1 MRVHGTFFRVWG
13 SAAVVCL
20 AAVAACGTDTAA
32 DTAEKKPPVP
42 CTIEGNNCEAPAK
55 DLRRASSAY
64 WQGVKLREKDL
75 ARAYQEFTEAAQ
87 LVPGNL
93 DYANARELARTA
105 LAQEHIE
112 SGNRLLAGG
121 RQVEAVAEFRS
132 ALVLDAGNGFA
143 EQRLMD
149 ALGDAAPRLS
159 KGLRLVERSDPV
171 ELAPRLG
178 RQDLFYRGDARGL
191 YELIARSFGI
201 KASFDQSFS
210 SRQVR
215 FNVESVD
222 FAKAMELAGMVSKS
236 MWVPLSESEVLVA
249 ADTAEN
255 HRQLDRMS
263 LRSFYVSEA
272 GSAQELNDVVGLLRG
287 VFDIR
292 LVSAAATQNLITVRA
307 PRATVDAAAEF
318 LNQLSTAGPPPVM
331 LEVQAFEIDRMVLR
345 NLGIQPPVTYNMF
358 SLAGAAALLASQPNA
373 QQLINQ
379 LISSGGIN
387 QANSTAL
394 QALLAQ
400 LQQQQLSP
408 LLTTPFATFGHGIT
422 LFGVT
427 IPTATANFQ
436 FNTSNVRTLQHLTLR
451 ALQGKAATLKL
462 GTRYPILNASFAPIF
477 NTPAI
482 ASNIQNNTFQA
493 AFPSISYEDLGLTMK
508 ATPSVHGESDVTLE
522 LETEIRAL
530 TGQALNGVPVISNR
544 SYKSTIT
551 VRNGEAAVVAGYIT
565 RTEQLS
571 LGGLPGLGAI
581 PDLGLVVARQNK
593 TLEDDEFLLVVT
605 PHILQVPAGESQAVW
620 LPAGK

>member
-1 MRVHGTFFRVWG
+1 MLVHGTFLRAWW
-13 SAAVVCL
+13 AVLVCL
-20 AAVAACGTDTAA
+20 AAIAASAA
-32 DTAEKKPPVP
+32 DTAAEKKPPVP

-55 DLRRASSAY
+55 DLRRASAIY
-64 WQGVKLREKDL
+64 WQGVKLRQKDL

-87 LVPGNL
+87 LVPGNV
-93 DYANARELARTA
+93 DYATARELARTA

-112 SGNRLLAGG
+112 SGNRLLANG

-132 ALVLDAGNGFA
+132 ALQLDASNAFA

-149 ALGDAAPRLS
+149 ALGGTIPQIS
-159 KGLRLVERSDPV
+159 KGLRMVERSDPV
-171 ELAPRLG
+171 ELAPRPG
-178 RQDLFYRGDARGL
+178 SQDFVYRGDARGL
-191 YELIARSFGI
+191 YELIARTFGI

-222 FAKAMELAGMVSKS
+222 FAKAMELAGLVSKS

-263 LRSFYVSEA
+263 LRSFYVSDA
-272 GSAQELNDVVGLLRG
+272 STPQELNDVVGLLRG
-287 VFDIR
+287 VFDIK
-292 LVSAAATQNLITVRA
+292 LVNASPAENLITVRA
-307 PRATVDAAAEF
+307 PRAIVDAAAEF

-331 LEVQAFEIDRMVLR
+331 LDVQAFEIDRMVLR
-345 NLGIQPPVTYNMF
+345 NLGIQPPASFSAF
-358 SLAGAAALLASQPNA
+358 SLAGVAALLASPNV

-387 QANSTAL
+387 QANTTAL
-394 QALLAQ
+394 QGLLSQ
-400 LQQQQLSP
+400 LQQQQLNP
-408 LLTTPFATFGHGIT
+408 LLSTPFATFGGGTT
-422 LFGVT
+422 LMAVT
-427 IPTATANFQ
+427 LPSVTANFQ
-436 FNTSNVRTLQHLTLR
+436 FNSSNVKSLQHLTLR
-451 ALQGKAATLKL
+451 ALQGKAATMKL

-482 ASNIQNNTFQA
+482 ASSIQNNTFQA

-508 ATPSVHGESDVTLE
+508 ATPSVHGGSDVTLE

-530 TGQALNGVPVISNR
+530 TGNAVNGVPVISNR

-551 VRNGEAAVVAGYIT
+551 VKNGEAAVVAGYLNH
-565 RTEQLS
+565 TEQVTLA
-571 LGGLPGLGAI
+571 GVPGLGAV
-581 PDLGLVVARQNK
+581 PDLGLIAASQNK
-593 TLEDDEFLLVVT
+593 TLEDDEFMLVIT
-605 PHILQVPAGESQAVW
+605 PHILQAPAGESQAVW